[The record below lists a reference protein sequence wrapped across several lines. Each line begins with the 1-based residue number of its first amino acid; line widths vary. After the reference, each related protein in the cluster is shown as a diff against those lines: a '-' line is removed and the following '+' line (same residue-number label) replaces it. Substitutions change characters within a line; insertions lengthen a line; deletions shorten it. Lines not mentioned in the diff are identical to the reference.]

1 MRSSW
6 IIGKVITF
14 ANLPI
19 TCDYSSGFKISVPPD
34 GEQPHLVEQST
45 IMSTAMSNAIPV
57 GSNDVASRMG
67 DIASAPDSHLSKLA
81 TRYRGVR
88 HLPHPFTSLLTTTQ
102 ATVEDL
108 DPPSA
113 LSCYPTDPISHAL
126 LSAFERDYTHLT
138 VVSSTNRA
146 LLGYLSIPHLRIL
159 LDTGKVQETDEVSKA
174 MVKFRRKGKVYKVI
188 TMQTP
193 LEELELFFNGGENG
207 ENGKQ
212 EFAVVTDERRRFV
225 LGVATR
231 TDLEEFARRRP
242 A

>member
-1 MRSSW
+1 VY
-6 IIGKVITF
+6 VILSR
-14 ANLPI
+14 NN
-19 TCDYSSGFKISVPPD
+19 C
-34 GEQPHLVEQST
+34 T
-45 IMSTAMSNAIPV
+45 I
-57 GSNDVASRMG
+57 
-67 DIASAPDSHLSKLA
+67 
-81 TRYRGVR
+81 
-88 HLPHPFTSLLTTTQ
+88 LTTIQ

-113 LSCYPTDPISHAL
+113 LSCNPTDPISHAL

-138 VVSSTNRA
+138 VVSATNRA

-159 LDTGKVQETDEVSKA
+159 LETGKVKETDEVSKA

-188 TMQTP
+188 TMDTP
-193 LEELELFFNGGENG
+193 LEELELFFNGGEDG